1 VTLINLKSTLGITLS
16 LLTVIST
23 SVDARLIS
31 RSAGTK
37 DAGGDFG
44 DKLIILNSSSV
55 NSGKI
60 LPNTFAIVANL
71 DGKQELKGGAA
82 AVGCAEPEPFV
93 LPDGA
98 IDNGDGTITLSDGLS
113 MDLPPPFDPDNDEYE
128 CGYEFFQN
136 ELVELLGSVPSF
148 SNEFVTA
155 SYVWT
160 ITGSAGSLQNVYDP
174 LVGGDPS
181 QTTFSD
187 FAFLQL
193 GSYTINFDITLTIN
207 DEAISNGYNTLG
219 YTQYQDGS
227 NCINDDGSSCDIYD
241 VGLKDGS
248 FRASYSSFL
257 NIVSRPAA
265 AANDVSAPG
274 GIILMLVGSL
284 GVWLTRR
291 KLKAE

>member
-1 VTLINLKSTLGITLS
+1 MKTLKTVFILSLTLS
-16 LLTVIST
+16 LLSIIST
-23 SVDARLIS
+23 AVDAKLIS
-31 RSAGTK
+31 RASGIK

-44 DKLIILNSSSV
+44 DKLIILDNSSV
-55 NSGKI
+55 NSGTI
-60 LPNTFAIVANL
+60 LPNTFAIVAHL
-71 DGKQELKGGAA
+71 DGKRELKGGAA

-98 IDNGDGTITLSDGLS
+98 IDNGDGTITLSDGLM
-113 MDLPPPFDPDNDEYE
+113 MDMPTPFDPDSDKYE

-148 SNEFVTA
+148 SNEFVMA

-160 ITGSAGSLQNVYDP
+160 ITGNTGSIQNVYNP
-174 LVGGDPS
+174 LVGGDPG
-181 QTTFSD
+181 QTAFSD

-193 GSYTINFDITLTIN
+193 GSYTISFDLTLTIN
-207 DEAISNGYNTLG
+207 DVALDKGYNTLG
-219 YTQYQDGS
+219 FTQYQDVS
-227 NCINDDGSSCDIYD
+227 SCINDDGSSCDIYNVD
-241 VGLKDGS
+241 LKDGS

-257 NIVSRPAA
+257 NIVSRSAA
-265 AANDVSAPG
+265 GVNDVSAPG

-291 KLKAE
+291 KLKTK